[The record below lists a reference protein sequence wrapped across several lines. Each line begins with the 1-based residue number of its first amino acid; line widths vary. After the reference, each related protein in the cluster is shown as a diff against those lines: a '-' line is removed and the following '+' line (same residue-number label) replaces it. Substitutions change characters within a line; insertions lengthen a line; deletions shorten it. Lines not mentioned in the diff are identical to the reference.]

1 MEKLTYDHGTHNII
15 IRPKYFTVVVFIADN
30 AQYTVHE
37 IGVAHWDGVAL
48 LGRIT
53 RCTKKEE

>member
-1 MEKLTYDHGTHNII
+1 MCGFNKKANRAICG
-15 IRPKYFTVVVFIADN
+15 
-30 AQYTVHE
+30 
-37 IGVAHWDGVAL
+37 GAL